1 MSSFIHIGQATTLS
15 VCGLFAMT
23 ALVAQSTAV
32 TPTHAV
38 PVQSVKGSVA
48 PVKAKAKA
56 ATSAQELMDCMQKV
70 LSASKEAG
78 KYDADGVNAI
88 IKEASESNLS
98 DSDFGALIAMPVK
111 AYPGQIIS
119 VVSDSVRF
127 LGADKA
133 KADAVYAVM
142 KSAIT
147 AHPKPYTV
155 VIPVRDAVL
164 QLVRNSPVLSVVV
177 RDGSIAIAEV
187 LPDNPITPVV
197 SPGQSESAAG
207 TVVDKKGSHD
217 IGGAL
222 LESGGVPINTK
233 PLPPVSSPEGN

>member
-23 ALVAQSTAV
+23 ALVAQATAA
-32 TPTHAV
+32 TPTYAV
-38 PVQSVKGSVA
+38 PVQSMKESVA
-48 PVKAKAKA
+48 PAKEVV
-56 ATSAQELMDCMQKV
+56 SNQEIMDRMQEV
-70 LSASKEAG
+70 LLASKAAG

-88 IKEASESNLS
+88 IKEAAESNLS

-111 AYPGQIIS
+111 AYPGQIIP

-133 KADAVYAVM
+133 RADTVYAVM

-197 SPGQSESAAG
+197 APGQGESAAG
-207 TVVDKKGSHD
+207 GVVDKKGSHN

-222 LESGGVPINTK
+222 LESGGVPIHTK